1 MSSLDWL
8 REALRWSALGVICG
22 AVVLLLP
29 RPTAQAPEPTIDT
42 IAAFQRAQP
51 AVVSIR
57 TRRVLAVR
65 PQVPDDPA
73 VQRFFGTTPSQP
85 QRESVQGG
93 VGSGVILSQDGYV
106 LTNHHVVAGYDEV
119 WATVS
124 DGRVARATLIGSDAD
139 TDLAVLKLD
148 LDGLVAMQIA
158 ASNSIQVGAMVLAIG
173 NPFGIGQSVSLGV
186 ISALDR
192 SLNSGAPFIQT
203 DAAINNGSSGGALVN
218 LDGALVGIN
227 ALVLNRRLGE
237 GIGFAIP
244 ADIALDVYH
253 QLRDQGFVTRG
264 WFGANY
270 ADTVMLDGSTGREV
284 LAVRVLGLYVAAPAQ
299 GAGLQTGDVLLKF
312 GTKTVLSSDQL
323 ARLEAS
329 TAPGTEVELQ
339 ALRAGLPLST
349 RVKLIQRPEVQVP

>member
-1 MSSLDWL
+1 MSRLSWL
-8 REALRWSALGVICG
+8 PELLRWLVLGLVCG
-22 AVVLLLP
+22 GFILLLP
-29 RPTAQAPEPTIDT
+29 RPDPPVARASVDT
-42 IAAFQRAQP
+42 IAAYQRAQP
-51 AVVSIR
+51 SVVSIR
-57 TRRVLAVR
+57 TRRVMAIR

-73 VQRFFGTTPSQP
+73 LRRFFGTTPSQP
-85 QRESVQGG
+85 ERESVEGG
-93 VGSGVILSQDGYV
+93 VGSGVILSDDGYL

-124 DGRVARATLIGSDAD
+124 DGRVARATLVGSDAD
-139 TDLAVLKLD
+139 TDLAVLKID
-148 LDGLVAMQIA
+148 LDGLA
-158 ASNSIQVGAMVLAIG
+158 AIRLAATDSLQVGAMVLAIG

-192 SLNSGAPFIQT
+192 SLNSGAQFIQT

-218 LDGALVGIN
+218 LNGELVGIN

-244 ADIALDVYH
+244 ADIALDVYR

-270 ADTVMLDGSTGREV
+270 GDAVMLDGSSGREV
-284 LAVRVLGLYVAAPAQ
+284 LAVRVMGLYVGAPAQ
-299 GAGLQTGDVLLKF
+299 AAGLQPGDILMQF
-312 GTKTVLSSDQL
+312 GETVVLSSDQL

-329 TAPGTEVELQ
+329 TVPGTSVTIQ
-339 ALRAGLPLST
+339 ALRAGLPFT
-349 RVKLIQRPEVQVP
+349 MQMTLIQRPEVQVR